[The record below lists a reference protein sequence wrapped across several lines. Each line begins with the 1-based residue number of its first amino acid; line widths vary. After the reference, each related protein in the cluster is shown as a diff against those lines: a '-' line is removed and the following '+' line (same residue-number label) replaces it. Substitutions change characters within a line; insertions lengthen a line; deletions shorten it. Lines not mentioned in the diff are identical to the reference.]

1 MNTKHIQHLYWRAG
15 FGILPEQLKMFS
27 KNSKAEIIDML
38 FYNSKTRTPLLIDTS
53 EFDSV
58 NEMELKKDKIL
69 KIKLIELSKERIKD
83 FNYAWIERLINPKE
97 LLRERM
103 TLFWAN
109 HFVCG
114 GNNILHMQK
123 FNNTLRKH
131 ALGDFR
137 DFVKAISKEAA
148 MISYLN
154 GNQNRKRKPNENFAR
169 ELMELFTLGI
179 GNYSEGDVKQVARA
193 FTGYN
198 FDYKGRFQLRQ
209 KQHDYGRKTIFGKAG
224 LFNGNNTIDII
235 TNQQQCAQFI
245 CEKIY
250 RYFVNDSVVPSHVKE
265 MVSVFYPNY
274 NIEELMRFVLNSYWF
289 YDKKNIGVKIK
300 SPIDLLVGIQKVVP
314 ITFKKKQRLLYIQ
327 RLFGQVLLK
336 PPNVAGW
343 KVGKYWVDSNTMVSR
358 LRLASIL
365 MNEFRI
371 PFNEK
376 GGFTDKYRRQYF
388 KNNADKSVFKTEPNW
403 KTFHK
408 NFDAFSSVTLE
419 ATLLLSPINNGTKAY
434 LKTLNKSS
442 KQDYCIQLMSLPEY
456 QMC

>member
-1 MNTKHIQHLYWRAG
+1 MNSKQIQHLYWRAG
-15 FGILPEQLKMFS
+15 FGILPEQVRMLS
-27 KNSKAEIIDML
+27 KKSKAEIVDNL
-38 FYNSKTRTPLLIDTS
+38 FLNSKTRTPLIIDTS

-58 NEMELKKDKIL
+58 NEEALKKDKVL
-69 KIKLIELSKERIKD
+69 KRKLIDLSKERIKD
-83 FNYAWIERLINPKE
+83 FNYAWIERLTNPKE

-114 GNNILHMQK
+114 TRNILHAQK

-154 GNQNRKRKPNENFAR
+154 GNQNRKRKPNENFSR
-169 ELMELFTLGI
+169 ELMELFTLGV
-179 GNYSEGDVKQVARA
+179 GNYSENDIKEIARS

-198 FDYKGRFQLRQ
+198 FDYKGRFLLRQ
-209 KQHDYGRKTIFGKAG
+209 KHHDYGRKTVFGKRG
-224 LFNGNNTIDII
+224 LFNGNNVIDLILD
-235 TNQQQCAQFI
+235 QKQCAQFI
-245 CEKIY
+245 CEKVY
-250 RYFVNDSVVPSHVKE
+250 RYFVNDTIVPSHINE
-265 MVSVFYPNY
+265 MTAVFHSNY
-274 NIEELMRFVLNSYWF
+274 NIEELMHFVFNSSWF
-289 YDKKNIGVKIK
+289 YSEDNIGTKIK
-300 SPIDLLVGIQKVVP
+300 SPIDLLIGIQKIVP
-314 ITFKKKQRLLYIQ
+314 IAFKKKQRLLHIQ
-327 RLFGQVLLK
+327 RLLGQVLLY

-343 KVGKYWVDSNTMVSR
+343 KGGTSWVDSNTMVTR

-371 PFNEK
+371 PNNEK
-376 GGFTDKYRRQYF
+376 GGFVDKYRRQYF
-388 KNNADKSVFKTEPNW
+388 KNNADKSIFKTTPDW
-403 KTFHK
+403 QVFHR
-408 NFDAFSSVTLE
+408 NFNAFSEITLE
-419 ATLLLSPINNGTKAY
+419 STLIISPINNGVKAY

-442 KQDYCIQLMSLPEY
+442 KQEYCIQLMSLPEY